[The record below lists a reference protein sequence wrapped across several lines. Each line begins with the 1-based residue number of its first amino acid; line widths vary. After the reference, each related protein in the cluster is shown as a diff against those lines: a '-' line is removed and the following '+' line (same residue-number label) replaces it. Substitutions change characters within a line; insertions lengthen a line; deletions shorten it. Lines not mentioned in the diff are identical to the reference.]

1 MRYLTGRGNVHCGMY
16 LLRQI
21 SVGHLSGR
29 GNVRRG
35 CVWSGK
41 CPSGMCLV
49 GEVSVGDVS
58 GNPGGCFC
66 RDIQSFF
73 AEKNENDENYMVK
86 WLNVVWGREFAF
98 ISVKVIASINF
109 KVFRNQLTQSAN
121 CHKKWSSEL
130 FCMHVLTKYN
140 FKERSLNTSTS
151 TEKSNDEF
159 FFKTIWIWYK
169 VLKNWLSKNCGKQP
183 LVKR

>member
-1 MRYLTGRGNVHCGMY
+1 MSIVGCIYSGKYLSGICLVGEMSVGDVYGRG
-16 LLRQI
+16 
-21 SVGHLSGR
+21 S
-29 GNVRRG
+29 VRRE

-41 CPSGMCLV
+41 CPSGMC
-49 GEVSVGDVS
+49 
-58 GNPGGCFC
+58 PG
-66 RDIQSFF
+66 IPVAAF
-73 AEKNENDENYMVK
+73 AEIYNHFLLKKNENDENYMVK

-130 FCMHVLTKYN
+130 SCMHVLTKYN